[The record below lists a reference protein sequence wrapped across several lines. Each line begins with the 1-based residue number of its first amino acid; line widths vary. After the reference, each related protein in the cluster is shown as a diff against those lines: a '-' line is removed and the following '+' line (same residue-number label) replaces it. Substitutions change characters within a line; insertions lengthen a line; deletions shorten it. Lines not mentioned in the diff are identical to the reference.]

1 MRDTSVNT
9 YARAFSP
16 DKNIKKPVVDE
27 KSSMPTQIAKV
38 VLGILNPGIDH
49 EAICLIDKHINR
61 DPKTIGFMDNVRT
74 IHDALSDAV
83 VSDIKEVDVSFSDEF
98 EALTFKEKK
107 DDTGN
112 PIVTIT
118 YGNHDD
124 NIKGTLASIVRK
136 LEDDFNASPDLY
148 KIGSSYRSLDARLEL
163 TEIKD
168 MKSEMA
174 MIPAPEIYA
183 DDPKNLKAYKISPS
197 TALLM
202 AIKDFPQK
210 NSEISSFLFTGRT
223 SENYVSFDKLIVEFC
238 KLHPEY
244 HVATGS
250 TFINRDPVRNYFET
264 QFSFNYLINNLH
276 AIDEGELDALICEN
290 MKLLNEDD
298 DILSRTLSG
307 NAIDRDD
314 LIHKEYSDAIANIK
328 VGVGYGGIPLE
339 ERGKLEKIVKL
350 SFLSVAVAWIKC
362 LPIDIYNT
370 GVYDD
375 DIKGKT
381 IKSNQSHVTSAHMGM
396 MKSYHPLP
404 RDDIA
409 YRDKA
414 TTFIR
419 PVDQASFSEYAPLVV
434 NVNSKLVHARSNG
447 ISGTMLCQARVL
459 QYLKEIEAFCFNKT
473 NPLVYIHVL
482 ASAMLF
488 NSGGH
493 SYNEFL
499 SPFTLKRVNTRLSS
513 VFDVVGEGYRMDS
526 IVSNVGINPSVV
538 DKTLSYF
545 NHLEMKQKLHNE
557 LMAKRARVYG

>member
-1 MRDTSVNT
+1 M
-9 YARAFSP
+9 
-16 DKNIKKPVVDE
+16 
-27 KSSMPTQIAKV
+27 
-38 VLGILNPGIDH
+38 
-49 EAICLIDKHINR
+49 
-61 DPKTIGFMDNVRT
+61 
-74 IHDALSDAV
+74 LSDAV

-163 TEIKD
+163 TEVEDIN
-168 MKSEMA
+168 SEMA
-174 MIPAPEIYA
+174 IVKAPKIYA
-183 DDPKNLKAYKISPS
+183 NDPKNLKAYKISPS

-223 SENYVSFDKLIVEFC
+223 TENYAAFDKTIFEFC

-264 QFSFNYLINNLH
+264 QFSFDYLVNNLH
-276 AIDEGELDALICEN
+276 AIDEGELDALICEKI
-290 MKLLNEDD
+290 KLLGEDGND
-298 DILSRTLSG
+298 NRLSRALSG
-307 NAIDRDD
+307 NAIDEDD
-314 LIHKEYSDAIANIK
+314 LMYKEYSDAIANIK
-328 VGVGYGGIPLE
+328 GGVGYGGIPLE

-350 SFLSVAVAWIKC
+350 SFLSVTVTQIKR
-362 LPIDIYNT
+362 LPIDIYHT
-370 GVYDD
+370 GVYDN
-375 DIKGKT
+375 DIKGKM

-396 MKSYHPLP
+396 MKNYHPLP

-419 PVDQASFSEYAPLVV
+419 PVDQASFIDDAPLVV
-434 NVNSKLVHARSNG
+434 NVNSKLVHARSNS

-459 QYLKEIEAFCFNKT
+459 QYLKEMEAFCFNKT